1 MNRKE
6 RRAAAHIQRK
16 LERKTANKLAANPNT
31 VGEATNTKVMT
42 ASAGNTHHHSHLGF
56 MGRLG

>member
-16 LERKTANKLAANPNT
+16 LERKTENKLAANPNT
-31 VGEATNTKVMT
+31 AGEAAKVMT

-56 MGRLG
+56 VGRLG